1 MKTLNLL
8 AGTMTILLIGC
19 ATYLPIENKYKMENA
34 PSVRRGMDVYK
45 GRHISEVI
53 QRWGQP
59 HKIVEQSSGGEIYTW
74 KFNAAI
80 TTFPDGRLRGRKGTI
95 QPIINLYTH
104 QDGIVYHWTSDTG
117 KRVVRPR

>member
-8 AGTMTILLIGC
+8 TIIMTILLIGC

-34 PSVRRGMDVYK
+34 PPVRRGMDVYK

-74 KFNAAI
+74 KFNAPI
-80 TTFPDGRLRGRKGTI
+80 TTFPDGHLRGRKGTI

-104 QDGIVYHWTSDTG
+104 PDGIVYHWTSDMGT
-117 KRVVRPR
+117 RVVRPR